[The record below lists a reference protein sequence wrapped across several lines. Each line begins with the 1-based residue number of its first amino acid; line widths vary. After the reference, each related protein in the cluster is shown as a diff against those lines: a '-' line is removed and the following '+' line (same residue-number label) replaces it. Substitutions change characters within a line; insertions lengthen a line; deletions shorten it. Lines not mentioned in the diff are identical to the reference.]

1 MSHTDWG
8 QNSGREQNN
17 SEKIYHGEGD
27 WEAMAEW
34 TRVSSAA
41 AKTYNFTGPSWPKL
55 IEKKRF
61 YSSSSE
67 ESSSPPLV
75 SHDYKKP
82 RSENFAFIDVTDHE
96 GVTKQSPALEMSEK
110 LEEKLQAILTK
121 LDKLDAIEKSV
132 KILQETLAGMDSRIQ
147 SLESAQA
154 SAYRDIKD
162 LKESLNFA
170 EDKCMKTTESFDEY
184 KQQISLQMTELEQ
197 KGTALEG
204 KITELENKNPYLE
217 AYSRRENI
225 KFENIEE
232 VLELNTR
239 QEDTECVLP
248 NFLESELG
256 YKDAGSVEIQRV
268 HRLNKK
274 KDAKPRPIIAR
285 FLRYKD
291 CEQILSLGHR
301 LKSTG
306 YRMYQDLPY
315 GIVERRRKQM
325 DTFKTAKRN
334 KIPASFSKSQ
344 PDKLYIR
351 GKLWPIGKPLDVFSH

>member
-1 MSHTDWG
+1 
-8 QNSGREQNN
+8 
-17 SEKIYHGEGD
+17 
-27 WEAMAEW
+27 MAE
-34 TRVSSAA
+34 TLR
-41 AKTYNFTGPSWPKL
+41 KL
-55 IEKKRF
+55 VEKKRF

-67 ESSSPPLV
+67 ESSPPPLV

-82 RSENFAFIDVTDHE
+82 RSENFAFIDATNHE
-96 GVTKQSPALEMSEK
+96 GVTELSPALEMNEK
-110 LEEKLQAILTK
+110 LEEKLQEILTK
-121 LDKLDAIEKSV
+121 LEKLDAIEKSV
-132 KILQETLAGMDSRIQ
+132 KILQETLAGMDSRIL

-154 SAYRDIKD
+154 TAYRDIND

-170 EDKCMKTTESFDEY
+170 EDKCKKTAESFNEY

-197 KGTALEG
+197 KGNILHV
-204 KITELENKNPYLE
+204 KITELENKNLYLE

-232 VLELNTR
+232 VPDPNTH
-239 QEDTECVLP
+239 QEDTEHLLRT
-248 NFLESELG
+248 FLQKELG
-256 YKDAGSVEIQRV
+256 YKDANHVEIQRV

-301 LKSTG
+301 LKSTD
-306 YRMYQDLPY
+306 YKMYQDLPY

-325 DTFKTAKRN
+325 DAFKTARRN

-344 PDKLYIR
+344 PDKLYVR
-351 GKLWPIGKPLDVFSH
+351 GKLWPIGKPLDVSSH